1 MGGGSLLSRV
11 FGFARDLVIARVFGA
26 DEATDAFVIAYKVPN
41 FFRRLFS
48 EGAFATAFVPVLAE
62 YRTRRSGGE
71 LRGFVDHVAGTLGLG
86 LLVISLTGV
95 ALAPLLVLLFAPGW
109 AAGDAGQAELA
120 ARMLELTFP
129 YLLFVSLTAF
139 AGGILNVHGR
149 FGVPAITP
157 VLLNL
162 VLIACALWLSPH
174 LETPIMALAWGVL
187 VGGIAQFAFQLPFL
201 HRLGLVP
208 RFRPSLR
215 DEGVRRVLGFMVP
228 AFLGVSVTQVNLLL
242 DTLMA
247 SFLPGGSITWLYYSG
262 RLMDFPVGIL
272 GAALATVILPHL
284 SRMEAQTRPQDF
296 SRALDWGLRWT
307 LFFGL
312 PAGIGLVMLA
322 GPVMATLFQSEAFG
336 VTDVLMSGAGLSAYA
351 LGIAPLMLA
360 KVLAPGYYA
369 RQDVHTPLR
378 IAIATM
384 ALNLLLNL
392 LFMGPLQHVG
402 LALATSIAAAANGV
416 LLFWG
421 LRRRG
426 VYAPPAGWLPLLL
439 KGAAASAVMS
449 LVLWR
454 GGGELA
460 AWTDATAGW
469 RILHLGGL
477 IAGGALAYFAV
488 LLISGVRVRDFQGR
502 GPAAAG

>member
-1 MGGGSLLSRV
+1 V

-62 YRTRRSGGE
+62 YRTRRSAGD

-86 LLVISLTGV
+86 LLVISLAGV
-95 ALAPLLVLLFAPGW
+95 VLAPLLVLLFAPGW
-109 AAGDAGQAELA
+109 AAGGAGQADLA

-149 FGVPAITP
+149 FGVPAFTP

-162 VLIACALWLSPH
+162 ALIACALWLSPQ

-187 VGGIAQFAFQLPFL
+187 IGGIAQFAFQLPFL

-247 SFLPGGSITWLYYSG
+247 SFLTGGSITWLYYSG

-284 SRMEAQTRPQDF
+284 SRMAAQTRPQEF

-307 LFFGL
+307 LLFGL
-312 PAGIGLVMLA
+312 PAAVGLVMLA
-322 GPVMATLFQSEAFG
+322 GPVMATLFQSEAFS
-336 VTDVLMSGAGLSAYA
+336 VTDVGMSGASLSAYA

-369 RQDVHTPLR
+369 RQDVRTPLR
-378 IAIATM
+378 IAVATM
-384 ALNLLLNL
+384 ALNLVLNL
-392 LFMGPLQHVG
+392 VFMGPLQHVG
-402 LALATSIAAAANGV
+402 LALATSIAASANGV
-416 LLFWG
+416 LLLWG

-426 VYAPPAGWLPLLL
+426 IYAPPAGWVSLVL
-439 KGAAASAVMS
+439 KGAAASASML
-449 LVLWR
+449 LVLWW
-454 GGGELA
+454 GGGELV

-469 RILHLGGL
+469 RILHLGAL
-477 IAGGALAYFAV
+477 IAGGALVYFAV
-488 LLISGVRVRDFQGR
+488 LLICGVRPRDFKGL

>member
-1 MGGGSLLSRV
+1 
-11 FGFARDLVIARVFGA
+11 
-26 DEATDAFVIAYKVPN
+26 
-41 FFRRLFS
+41 
-48 EGAFATAFVPVLAE
+48 VLAE
-62 YRTRRSGGE
+62 YRTRRSTGE
-71 LRGFVDHVAGTLGLG
+71 LRDFVDHVAGTLGLG

-109 AAGDAGQAELA
+109 AAGGDTGQSDLA

-174 LETPIMALAWGVL
+174 LETPVMALAWGVL

-215 DEGVRRVLGFMVP
+215 HEGVRRVLGFMVP

-284 SRMEAQTRPQDF
+284 SRMEAQTRPQEF

-312 PAGIGLVMLA
+312 PAGIGLVMLG
-322 GPVMATLFQSEAFG
+322 GPVMATLFQSEAFS
-336 VTDVLMSGAGLSAYA
+336 VTDVGMSGASLSAYA

-369 RQDVHTPLR
+369 RQDVRTPLR
-378 IAIATM
+378 IAVATM

-402 LALATSIAAAANGV
+402 LALATSVAAAANGV

-421 LRRRG
+421 LRRGG
-426 VYAPPAGWLPLLL
+426 VYAPPAGWLSLLL
-439 KGAAASAVMS
+439 KGAAASGAMS
-449 LVLWR
+449 LVLWW

-460 AWTDATAGW
+460 AWTDATAGG
-469 RILHLGGL
+469 RILQLGGL

-488 LLISGVRVRDFQGR
+488 LLISGLRARDFQGR
-502 GPAAAG
+502 DPAAAG

>member
-62 YRTRRSGGE
+62 YRTRRSTGE
-71 LRGFVDHVAGTLGLG
+71 LRCFVDHVAGTLGLG
-86 LLVISLTGV
+86 LLVISLAGV

-109 AAGDAGQAELA
+109 AAGDAGQADLA

-149 FGVPAITP
+149 FGVPAFTP

-162 VLIACALWLSPH
+162 ALIACAFWLSPR

-284 SRMEAQTRPQDF
+284 SRMGAQTRPQEF

-307 LFFGL
+307 LLFGL
-312 PAGIGLVMLA
+312 PAGVGLVMLA
-322 GPVMATLFQSEAFG
+322 GPVMATLFQSEAFS
-336 VTDVLMSGAGLSAYA
+336 VTDVGMSGASLSAYA

-369 RQDVHTPLR
+369 RQDVRTPLR
-378 IAIATM
+378 IAVATM
-384 ALNLLLNL
+384 VLNLILNGV
-392 LFMGPLQHVG
+392 FMGPLQHVG
-402 LALATSIAAAANGV
+402 LALATSVAAAANGV
-416 LLFWG
+416 LLLWG

-426 VYAPPAGWLPLLL
+426 VYAPPAGWLSLLL
-439 KGAAASAVMS
+439 KGVAASGAML
-449 LVLWR
+449 LVLWW
-454 GGGELA
+454 GGGELV

-469 RILHLGGL
+469 RSLHLGGL
-477 IAGGALAYFAV
+477 IAGGALVYFAV
-488 LLISGVRVRDFQGR
+488 LVICGVRARDFQGR